1 MSIWLE
7 FRRNSHWITIALLSV
22 LCLYGSVQQAQS
34 QIPGASSNTYDSITL
49 KNLDQLDR
57 LLLNGANEE
66 AELLLRQIING
77 VGPIKRLAGI
87 FYKLAQNES
96 DSEILVR
103 HYKTIVDQWPS
114 SAWAQKAAVE
124 LVPLILMS
132 DGALGVYCES
142 SIWQQS
148 EHLLS
153 PAADAASIGEDP
165 VLLQSD
171 VMLNL
176 IHLAHFHQDAN
187 RVVSLVD
194 RAGSMAYQDRIKL
207 ALAYALLQMGENTV
221 AVSSLKQ
228 WFGVYPN
235 SELRPFAILVLFLAA
250 ETKADRDSALGMM
263 AETFSSTLEAI
274 QLRGIIEE
282 S

>member
-221 AVSSLKQ
+221 AV
-228 WFGVYPN
+228 YPN